1 MAPFN
6 YWYDM
11 LKKNVTAFRYEQ
23 FSLILLSL
31 LLLFFFQS
39 SLEIRENS
47 CHPQSPLRL
56 IIASLVRLCPSERL
70 HVLQGFLIF
79 NGIHNCLR
87 YSLTW
92 QK

>member
-1 MAPFN
+1 MAMAPFN

-11 LKKNVTAFRYEQ
+11 LKKNVTAFRYEH

-47 CHPQSPLRL
+47 CHPHPHPHPLIGYRL
-56 IIASLVRLCPSERL
+56 ISASVS
-70 HVLQGFLIF
+70 
-79 NGIHNCLR
+79 
-87 YSLTW
+87 
-92 QK
+92 

>member
-1 MAPFN
+1 MAMAPFN

-11 LKKNVTAFRYEQ
+11 LKKNVTAFRYEH

-47 CHPQSPLRL
+47 CHPHPHPLIDYRL
-56 IIASLVRLCPSERL
+56 ISASVS
-70 HVLQGFLIF
+70 
-79 NGIHNCLR
+79 
-87 YSLTW
+87 
-92 QK
+92 